1 MREFL
6 ETAAAI
12 HDGLIPSVALR
23 QLGISSH
30 SVEALVERREL
41 VRVRRGVY
49 VGAEHWAAAKY
60 DDRYRLFVQATH
72 FLGQRPVIVSHE
84 SAAVLHGLPIIGSWP
99 KTLHVIDHAA
109 TGGSHAR
116 LTTRHRAV
124 PAADPVQFGAILAT
138 SLARTLVDVAVQAT
152 FLVAVVMIDHALR
165 TEKARGEAARE
176 SGILA
181 PPALTKADLYAE
193 LSPTLSRARREKAV
207 RAIEFA
213 NELAANPGETL
224 GRVRIHELGF
234 EVPELQIW
242 FRNVGGQSG
251 QDYQVDYYWRRIR
264 KIGEFDGKLKYTRG
278 VELDGR
284 NPEEVMVA
292 EKRREDALRQE
303 PGCDSFIRWDWD
315 TALSPR
321 RFHAFLVKSGVPRAP

>member
-6 ETAAAI
+6 ETAAAV
-12 HDGLIPSVALR
+12 HDGLIPAAALR
-23 QLGISSH
+23 QLGVSSH

-49 VGAEHWAAAKY
+49 VGAELWAAAKY

-72 FLGQRPVIVSHE
+72 LLGQRPVVVSHE

-99 KTLHVIDHAA
+99 KTLHVIDDSA

-116 LTTRHRAV
+116 LTTRHRATS
-124 PAADPVQFGAILAT
+124 AADPVQIGAILAT

-152 FLVAVVMIDHALR
+152 FLVAVTMIDHALR
-165 TEKARGEAARE
+165 TEKERGETERE

-181 PPALTKADLYAE
+181 QPTLTKADLYAE

-213 NELAANPGETL
+213 SEMSANPGETL

-242 FRNVGGQSG
+242 FRNVGGQ
-251 QDYQVDYYWRRIR
+251 DYQVDYYWRHIR

-284 NPEEVMVA
+284 SLEEVMVA
-292 EKRREDALRQE
+292 EKHREDALRQE
-303 PGCDSFIRWDWD
+303 PGCDTFIRWDWA

-321 RFHAFLVKSGVPRAP
+321 RFHTFLVKAGVPRAS